1 MLAVDAF
8 AAVLGGVAPPI
19 LALSVLLFAF
29 ATLLCWSH
37 YGAECLYYLTG
48 RTEAGKWMI
57 PAVLLSAVVGAVA
70 APAVLWELTDLV
82 VALMT
87 VLNVTVLLW
96 RSKEIVAE
104 TRRYFAQ
111 RMR

>member
-8 AAVLGGVAPPI
+8 AAVLGDIAPPV
-19 LALSVLLFAF
+19 LAAAVLLFAF

-48 RTEAGKWMI
+48 RIEAGRWMI
-57 PAVLLSAVVGAVA
+57 PIVLSASVIGAIA
-70 APAVLWELTDLV
+70 APALLWELTDLV

-87 VLNVTVLLW
+87 LLNLTALLILRHTV
-96 RSKEIVAE
+96 VDE
-104 TRRYFAQ
+104 TRNVKDRHQ
-111 RMR
+111 